1 VNQNINQV
9 AQDWVDQDPDI
20 DSKTDGQAL
29 IDLNDEA
36 MLLSHFGTS
45 LSFGTAG
52 LRGALGPGPNRM
64 NSATVIRVTS
74 ALAAYTKSTVQSDTG
89 YIAIIGFDG
98 RYGSKKFAD
107 YAARVLLAEGYKIY
121 LFDDVVPTPRLA
133 HALLEVNASIG
144 IMVTASHN
152 PPQDNGYKVYWGD
165 GAQIIPPHDTEI
177 SKRVDLISDTSQVPL
192 SDLNTARTQGRLVD
206 VSQDIQ
212 TRYYDAVSKL
222 RVYDGPTNLN
232 LVYSA
237 MHGVG
242 RKSVER
248 VLRENGYENIN
259 IVEAQAD
266 PDPDFPT
273 VAFPNPEEPGAMDL
287 SLQLANEVN
296 ADVVFANDP
305 DADRLCVAI
314 PVLGGYRLLT
324 GNEIG
329 VLLADELLRYGQYSG
344 ETLVVT
350 TIVSTS
356 MLQKVAAEH
365 GARCVETLTGFKWL
379 AHEGMK
385 QQSRGGAFVVG
396 FEEAIGYSV
405 GPIVRDK
412 DGVSAALIFADLA
425 SRSMSQGQSLEN
437 RLNDLYRAHGLY
449 ETTQRSFKFPGQS
462 GQAIMAQMMDQLR
475 SNPPMELDG
484 CEVREIK
491 DYLISETV
499 SLESGQQTNIDL
511 PKSNVLGFHM
521 RNGSRLMVRP
531 SGTEPKIKFYF
542 EICESVA
549 DGESIDDVRQRAME
563 HLDRFV
569 STTMAKLHLD

>member
-1 VNQNINQV
+1 MNQNIHKV

-20 DSKTDGQAL
+20 DSKAEGQAL
-29 IDLNDEA
+29 IDANDEEA
-36 MLLSHFGTS
+36 LMSHFGRS

-74 ALAAYTKSTVQSDTG
+74 ALAAYTKATIKSDTG
-89 YIAIIGFDG
+89 YVAIIGFDG
-98 RYGSKKFAD
+98 RYGSRKFAD
-107 YAARVLLAEGYKIY
+107 YAARVLLAEGFTVHV
-121 LFDDVVPTPRLA
+121 FDDVVPTPRLA
-133 HALLEVNASIG
+133 HALLEVKASIG

-152 PPQDNGYKVYWGD
+152 PPQDNGYKVYWAD
-165 GAQIIPPHDTEI
+165 GAQIIPPHDTGI
-177 SKRVDLISDTSQVPL
+177 SKRVDMISDTSHVPL
-192 SDLNTARTQGRLVD
+192 GDLQTARDQGRLIPI
-206 VSQDIQ
+206 SQETQ
-212 TRYYDAVSKL
+212 NRYYDAVSQL
-222 RVYDGPTNLN
+222 RVYDGPTDLKI
-232 LVYSA
+232 VYSA

-242 RKSVER
+242 RLSVER
-248 VLRENGYENIN
+248 VLRENGYKNIN
-259 IVEAQAD
+259 IVGAQAD

-287 SLQLANEVN
+287 SLQLAHDID

-314 PVLGGYRLLT
+314 PIAGGYRLLT

-329 VLLADELLRYGQYSG
+329 ILLADELLKYGQYPG

-356 MLQKVAAEH
+356 MLQKVAAEY

-385 QQSRGGAFVVG
+385 QQSRGGSFVVG

-425 SRSMSQGQSLEN
+425 SRSMAQGHSLES
-437 RLNDLYRAHGLY
+437 RLNQLYRTHGLY

-462 GQAIMAQMMDQLR
+462 GQVIMAKMMDKLR
-475 SNPPMELDG
+475 SNPPTELDG
-484 CEVREIK
+484 CNVSEIK
-491 DYLISETV
+491 DYLISETKI
-499 SLESGQQTNIDL
+499 LESGEQTNIDL

-521 RNGSRLMVRP
+521 TNGSRLMVRP

-542 EICESVA
+542 EICEPVL
-549 DGESIDDVRQRAME
+549 DGESIDDVRRRAID
-563 HLDRFV
+563 HLAQFV
-569 STTMAKLHLD
+569 STTMAQLHLD